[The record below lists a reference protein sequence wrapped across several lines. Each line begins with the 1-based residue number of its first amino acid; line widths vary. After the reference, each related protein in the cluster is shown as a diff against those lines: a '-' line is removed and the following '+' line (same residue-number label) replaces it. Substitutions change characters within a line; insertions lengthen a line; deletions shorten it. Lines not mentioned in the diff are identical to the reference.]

1 MDFQSSRED
10 KTYSTKTQ
18 IERLFHAL
26 NKRMGLQVILICKI
40 YATRI
45 QLNAKNNP
53 RSASCIVY
61 FLHDWENTLQRRLSN
76 NIVTSTTK
84 TITLAP

>member
-1 MDFQSSRED
+1 MFFINNMDFQSSRED

-26 NKRMGLQVILICKI
+26 NKRMGLQVKLICKI

-45 QLNAKNNP
+45 QLNA
-53 RSASCIVY
+53 
-61 FLHDWENTLQRRLSN
+61 
-76 NIVTSTTK
+76 
-84 TITLAP
+84 